1 MSSDLETH
9 GSMPA
14 GARNRRILLVD
25 DQEQLHEDY
34 RKILALAPV
43 ATPAFDAME
52 AEFFGDSVERI
63 DTPSYELTSTFQG
76 EEAIAE
82 VERSLAVETPFALAF
97 VDVRMP
103 PGIDGIAT
111 TERLFELDPELQ
123 VVISTAYADYAWEEI
138 YRRFGPNDRLL
149 FLRKPFDSTEVH
161 QIASTLTMKWALA
174 REARLR
180 MEELEDRVRART
192 AELEESLRALQS
204 TQGRLVRSEKL
215 ASLGR
220 LVAGLAHEINTPV
233 GAIVS
238 SCDAANRAVTHL
250 RPLLPPEPGGG
261 QSARA
266 LDTLVRAQRT
276 IDQASRRM
284 ADLVESLRRFAHLD
298 RAENQ
303 WLDLRDSVR
312 TVLTVLSHQLGSR
325 ITVET
330 SFEEVPA
337 ISCHPG
343 AIHQLVLG
351 LLENAIEAIEGKG
364 RIEIRTRAEGET
376 VHLEIRDDGK
386 GMEPERIESLFDVGW
401 ETRADRVQVDWGL
414 TAIHQIVEDHR
425 GTIHVESEPARGTR
439 VLVTLPVLPRDPLA
453 PPRPVN

>member
-1 MSSDLETH
+1 MTPDEKSRDVAPLDVS
-9 GSMPA
+9 
-14 GARNRRILLVD
+14 NRRILLVD
-25 DQEQLHEDY
+25 DPEQLHEDY
-34 RKILALAPV
+34 RKILALEPV
-43 ATPAFDAME
+43 ATPEFDAME
-52 AEFFGDSVERI
+52 AEFFGDSKEQ
-63 DTPSYELTSTFQG
+63 TAAPNYELTSAFQG

-82 VERSLAVETPFALAF
+82 VRRSLEGGVPFALAF

-103 PGIDGIAT
+103 PGIDGIVT

-161 QIASTLTMKWALA
+161 QIASTLTMKWTLA
-174 REARLR
+174 RQARFR
-180 MEELEDRVRART
+180 MEELEERVRSRT
-192 AELEESLRALQS
+192 AELEESLQALQS

-215 ASLGR
+215 ASLVR

-250 RPLLPPEPGGG
+250 RPLLPQEPEG
-261 QSARA
+261 SLSVKA
-266 LDTLVRAQRT
+266 LDTLVRSQRT

-284 ADLVESLRRFAHLD
+284 AELVESLRRFAHLD

-312 TVLTVLSHQLGSR
+312 TVLTVLSHQLGPN
-325 ITVET
+325 IVVET
-330 SFEEVPA
+330 SFGDIPS

-351 LLENAIEAIEGKG
+351 LLENAAEAIDDKG
-364 RIEIRTRAEGET
+364 RIEIRTHAEDGL
-376 VHLEIRDDGK
+376 VHLEISDDGR
-386 GMEPERIESLFDVGW
+386 GIAPDQIESLFDIGW
-401 ETRADRVQVDWGL
+401 ETRANRVQVDWGL
-414 TAIHQIVEDHR
+414 TAIHQIVKDHD
-425 GTIHVESEPARGTR
+425 GEIKVESRPGRGTR
-439 VLVTLPVLPRDPLA
+439 FIVTLPVKPREA
-453 PPRPVN
+453 H